1 MVDKGAYCKEVVP
14 VRRSRRGRRRARRL
28 VLTSTEKLSTTTG
41 LE

>member
-14 VRRSRRGRRRARRL
+14 ARRSMRGRRARRL